1 MRYIPHYPPASLASC
16 SVSFMQQFLL
26 RLVSNAIA
34 LYVAAYLV
42 NGIQFAENG
51 QVDVGSLVVVAL
63 TFGIVNAVI
72 KPIVQIVTCPAYVLT
87 LGLFTFIVNAWML
100 ILTDRLTG
108 LFNVTFR
115 VDGFWPAFLG
125 AAVISLV
132 SFLLSILI
140 SDKNDKERVRG

>member
-1 MRYIPHYPPASLASC
+1 
-16 SVSFMQQFLL
+16 MQQFLL

-72 KPIVQIVTCPAYVLT
+72 KPIVQIVTCPAYVIT

-100 ILTDRLTG
+100 ILTERLTG
-108 LFNVTFR
+108 RPVQCHLPGR
-115 VDGFWPAFLG
+115 RILARFLG
-125 AAVISLV
+125 GSDHQPRQ
-132 SFLLSILI
+132 LSPKHSHLRQRRQG
-140 SDKNDKERVRG
+140 KTLP